1 MSAEIELKEIP
12 NYPGYYATS
21 DGRILG
27 KRKKGFL
34 NQSIVSGYNRVS
46 LCRNGKIDNVLVHS
60 IVDMTFIP
68 NPHNKPDVNHLDE
81 NKQNNCVDNL
91 EWATP
96 AENNN
101 YGTRRCRMIA
111 TQTNRKDCSKPVAQ
125 IDKNGT
131 VIAVY
136 PSSKEAWR
144 KTGISHS
151 HIRDVCKL
159 QKYKTA
165 GGFRWMWANL
175 DDYTRG
181 GVSCL

>member
-101 YGTRRCRMIA
+101 YGTRNQRVSQANKI
-111 TQTNRKDCSKPVAQ
+111 SKCKKVAQ
-125 IDKNGT
+125 IKDGIR
-131 VIAVY
+131 IAIF
-136 PSSKEAWR
+136 PS
-144 KTGISHS
+144 TIS
-151 HIRDVCKL
+151 
-159 QKYKTA
+159 A
-165 GGFRWMWANL
+165 
-175 DDYTRG
+175 
-181 GVSCL
+181 